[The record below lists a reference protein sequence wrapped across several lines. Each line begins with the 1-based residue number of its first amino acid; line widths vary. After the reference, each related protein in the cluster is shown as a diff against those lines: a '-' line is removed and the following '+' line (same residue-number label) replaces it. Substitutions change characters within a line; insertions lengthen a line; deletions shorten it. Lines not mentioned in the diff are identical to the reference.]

1 MEVLIIKDSVI
12 KNGEII
18 PCGNT
23 IELDEEN
30 AHRLIKMGIVE
41 AVDKVHDE
49 ALAEEAESLTGYLDA
64 EQLEDMK
71 VEDLR
76 KLAKDMGLDS
86 TGKKA
91 ELIERITA
99 EEVQVDVEDDEM
111 PNTGMDI

>member
-41 AVDKVHDE
+41 AVDE
-49 ALAEEAESLTGYLDA
+49 APAEEAEILTGYLDA

-99 EEVQVDVEDDEM
+99 EEVQVDAEDDEM